1 MKYDPKTYRRRN
13 SYRKA
18 DHDYVDNASY
28 FITMCVI
35 NKEKCL
41 SNILICEKTKE
52 PIVVL
57 TKYGAIVEQQIK
69 WLRENYEYVKIPSYV
84 IMPDHIHFVIEVYN
98 ELKNKCT
105 KRVKPLA
112 QLMGAFKTTCSKYV
126 RLAGKEDFT
135 WQRNYFDNI
144 ITSEQM
150 YNNILRYIDRNP
162 KNWNVKYGRKLSRQG

>member
-13 SYRKA
+13 SYRKP
-18 DHDYVDNASY
+18 DHDYGDDASY
-28 FITMCVI
+28 FITMCVS

-41 SNILICEKTKE
+41 SYIKICNKTNE

-57 TKYGAIVEQQIK
+57 TKYGEIIAQQLQ
-69 WLRENYEYVKIPSYV
+69 WLCNQYEYIKIPSYV
-84 IMPDHIHFVIEVYN
+84 IMPDHIHFVVEMYN
-98 ELKNKCT
+98 ELKNRCT

-112 QLMGAFKTTCSKYV
+112 QLMGAFKTTCSKYIH
-126 RLAGKEDFT
+126 LSGKEDFT

-144 ITSEQM
+144 ITSEHM

-162 KNWNVKYGRKLSRQG
+162 KNWIDKYRKKLLRQG